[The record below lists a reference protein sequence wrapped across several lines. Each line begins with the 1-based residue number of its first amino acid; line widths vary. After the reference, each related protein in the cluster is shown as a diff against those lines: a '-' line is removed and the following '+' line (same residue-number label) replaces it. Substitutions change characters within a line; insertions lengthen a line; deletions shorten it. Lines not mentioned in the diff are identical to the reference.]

1 MRQMAELLVLID
13 HTDGSPRKVSIQMLT
28 VAKRLAAATG
38 DTVAGVWLGEG
49 AEAVADQLGSYGA
62 EKLYHW
68 ASDEAQGFVTLPQV
82 EALQQV
88 LATSGSD
95 TLLFASSNHVKD
107 VAARLAIREDA
118 GVITD
123 VTDLEVQDG
132 RIHATKEVF
141 GGDTITRCKVAE
153 GKKQFFGVGAN
164 AFPAEESGGASA
176 QLVPIEVQLSESA
189 RAAKVVSVEKQASAD
204 RPDISEAAI
213 VVSGGRG
220 LGNEEG
226 FRLIEELADVLGA
239 GVGASRAA
247 TDAGWYPHRY
257 QIGQTGRT
265 ISPTLYL
272 GSGVSGAIQHRAGM
286 QTSQNVVAINKDAEA
301 PIFQIT
307 DFGVVGDLYAV
318 VPKLIEELRA
328 RKG

>member
-1 MRQMAELLVLID
+1 MAELLVLID
-13 HTDGSPRKVSIQMLT
+13 HTDGAPRKVSIQMLT
-28 VAKRLAAATG
+28 VAKRLAG
-38 DTVAGVWLGEG
+38 ELGGTVSAVWLGEG
-49 AEAVADQLGSYGA
+49 AAAVADKLGGYGA

-68 ASDEAQGFVTLPQV
+68 DSSDAQAFVTLPQV

-88 LATSGSD
+88 LATSGAD

-123 VTDLEVQDG
+123 VTDLEVTDG

-141 GGDTITRCKVAE
+141 GGDTITRCKVAD
-153 GKKQFFGVGAN
+153 GKKQFLGVGAN
-164 AFPAEESGGASA
+164 AFPAEESGGGTPE
-176 QLVPIEVQLSESA
+176 LVAIEVELSEAA
-189 RAAKVVSVEKQASAD
+189 RASKVVSVEKQASAD
-204 RPDISEAAI
+204 RPDIGEAAI

-220 LGNEEG
+220 LGNEDG

-265 ISPTLYL
+265 ISPMLYL
-272 GSGVSGAIQHRAGM
+272 GSGISGAIQHRAGM
-286 QTSQNVVAINKDAEA
+286 QTSQHVVAINKDGEA
-301 PIFQIT
+301 PIFQIA
-307 DFGVVGDLYAV
+307 DFGVVGDLYTI
-318 VPKLIEELRA
+318 VPKLIEELKA
-328 RKG
+328 RKA